1 MEYLAKKRGGKRKLC
16 FRKKDVSNQIATKKK
31 KIIGLDVETTLAYFR
46 KKKQEEDVEFFCA
59 IDTDDNGAAQTIFWV
74 DGRAR
79 MAYLEF
85 CNVVA
90 FDTTYNT
97 NRYNMPLAPFIGCNH
112 HRHSIFFG
120 MALLRDEKVTNFVW
134 LFETWLKAMYEKY
147 LKSIITDQDPAMR
160 ISIKKIFPN
169 TIHRCC
175 QWRVMRKAREQLLKV
190 YNSKPNFEDHLKKV
204 INRSLT
210 ITDFE

>member
-1 MEYLAKKRGGKRKLC
+1 VSVFNEEHNHPLILSPSKNQNLRSQKEILAEDRELILDLSAQNVSTSQIMEYLAKKRGGKRKL
-16 FRKKDVSNQIATKKK
+16 FLRKKDVSNQIATEKK

-79 MAYLEF
+79 RAYLEF
-85 CNVVA
+85 GNVVA

-112 HRHSIFFG
+112 HRHSIFFRFG
-120 MALLRDEKVTNFVW
+120 
-134 LFETWLKAMYEKY
+134 
-147 LKSIITDQDPAMR
+147 S
-160 ISIKKIFPN
+160 
-169 TIHRCC
+169 
-175 QWRVMRKAREQLLKV
+175 
-190 YNSKPNFEDHLKKV
+190 SKG
-204 INRSLT
+204 
-210 ITDFE
+210 